1 MGSPVKPL
9 LCVFSTIKLNCD
21 VVEKLEQCPVQQL
34 EQQQQQTVPYCPT
47 FGQKHTDT
55 ECGLE
60 KGGWFGKWWGGLGK
74 KCSSEQLFSA
84 YHLVKR
90 IRFTLPCGSDSSFR
104 PPPSICISVCASVY
118 KSTNLLPTAKL
129 REDRQLYP
137 LSAHNFC
144 MS

>member
-60 KGGWFGKWWGGLGK
+60 KGVVVRKMVGGLGK
-74 KCSSEQLFSA
+74 KVQ
-84 YHLVKR
+84 
-90 IRFTLPCGSDSSFR
+90 
-104 PPPSICISVCASVY
+104 
-118 KSTNLLPTAKL
+118 
-129 REDRQLYP
+129 Q
-137 LSAHNFC
+137 
-144 MS
+144 

>member
-60 KGGWFGKWWGGLGK
+60 KGGGGSENGGGAWEK
-74 KCSSEQLFSA
+74 SAAVNNCSVHIIWLKGFVLLFR
-84 YHLVKR
+84 VVR
-90 IRFTLPCGSDSSFR
+90 TPVSD
-104 PPPSICISVCASVY
+104 PPPVY
-118 KSTNLLPTAKL
+118 V
-129 REDRQLYP
+129 
-137 LSAHNFC
+137 
-144 MS
+144 